1 MAYRRHSPRRP
12 LRLVHT
18 SDVHLGAY
26 DTRNGESPRRAEL
39 EDGFRRVID
48 LAIAE
53 RADALLIAG
62 DFFDNARVLESTLHF
77 AADEIARFGG
87 VTVIGPGNHDHVGP
101 GSVYDRVDLTERAP
115 NLRILRAPD
124 GERLSF
130 PHLDLE
136 VWGSSHTEQRARYQ
150 PFEVPPG
157 RGEAAWQVGIGHG
170 HFIGPNALLHHSFH
184 IRADQLAASELDYIA
199 LGHWERLT
207 LVEAGPTLAAY
218 SGAPDALS
226 GNRDGHGGH
235 VLVVDLREDG
245 SVRLE
250 AVPVGE
256 GPRIPHEDLPFLP
269 AM

>member
-1 MAYRRHSPRRP
+1 MASRRP

-26 DTRNGESPRRAEL
+26 DTRGSDGARRREL

-48 LAIAE
+48 LAITE

-62 DFFDNARVLESTLHF
+62 DFFDNARVFEETLHF

-87 VTVIGPGNHDHVGP
+87 ATVIGPGNHDHVGP
-101 GSVYDRVDLTERAP
+101 GSVYDRVDLNKRAP

-124 GERLSF
+124 GERLAF
-130 PHLDLE
+130 PDLDLE
-136 VWGSSHTEQRARYQ
+136 VWGTVHTERRTTYQ
-150 PFEVPPG
+150 PFEGAPG

-184 IRADQLAASELDYIA
+184 IRADQLAATGLDYVA
-199 LGHWERLT
+199 LGHWEQMT
-207 LVEAGPTLAAY
+207 LVEAGEGVVAAY

-226 GNRDGHGGH
+226 GNREGHGGH
-235 VLVVDLREDG
+235 VLVIDLCEDG

-250 AVPVGE
+250 AVPVGD
-256 GPRIPHEDLPFLP
+256 GPRIPHADLPFLP

>member
-1 MAYRRHSPRRP
+1 MASRARRP
-12 LRLVHT
+12 LRLLHT

-26 DTRNGESPRRAEL
+26 DSRSGDGVRRREL

-53 RADALLIAG
+53 RVDALLIAG
-62 DFFDNARVLESTLHF
+62 DFFDNARVFEETLHF
-77 AADEIARFGG
+77 AADEIARFGRA
-87 VTVIGPGNHDHVGP
+87 TVIGPGNHDHVGP
-101 GSVYDRVDLTERAP
+101 GSVYDRVDLTGRAP
-115 NLRILRAPD
+115 NLRILRTPE
-124 GERLSF
+124 GERLAF
-130 PHLDLE
+130 PGLDLE
-136 VWGSSHTEQRARYQ
+136 VWGSGHTERDAHYR
-150 PFEVPPG
+150 PFERSPG

-184 IRADQLAASELDYIA
+184 IRADHLAATGLDYVA

-207 LVEAGPTLAAY
+207 RVEAGEGVVAAY

-226 GNRDGHGGH
+226 GTRPGHGGH
-235 VLVVDLREDG
+235 VLVVDLCEDG

-256 GPRIPHEDLPFLP
+256 GPRIPHDELPFLP

>member
-1 MAYRRHSPRRP
+1 MGSRRHAPRRP

-26 DTRNGESPRRAEL
+26 DFRSEENPRRAEL

-62 DFFDNARVLESTLHF
+62 DFFDNARVFEATLHF

-115 NLRILRAPD
+115 NLSILRVPD
-124 GERLSF
+124 GERLAF

-136 VWGSSHTEQRARYQ
+136 VWGSSHTERRTRYE
-150 PFEVPPG
+150 PFEFLPG
-157 RGEAAWQVGIGHG
+157 PGDAAWQVGIGHG

-184 IRADQLAASELDYIA
+184 IRAEQLAASGLDYVA

-207 LVEAGPTLAAY
+207 LVEAGETVAAY

-245 SVRLE
+245 TVRLE
-250 AVPVGE
+250 AVPVGD
-256 GPRIPHEDLPFLP
+256 GPRIPHDDLPFLP

>member
-1 MAYRRHSPRRP
+1 MASRRP
-12 LRLVHT
+12 LRLLHT

-26 DTRNGESPRRAEL
+26 DTRTSDGVRRSEL

-53 RADALLIAG
+53 QADVLLIAG
-62 DFFDNARVLESTLHF
+62 DFFDNARVFEETLHF

-87 VTVIGPGNHDHVGP
+87 ATVIGPGNHDHVGP
-101 GSVYDRVDLTERAP
+101 GSVYDRVDLVERAP
-115 NLRILRAPD
+115 NLRILRTPD
-124 GERLSF
+124 GERIAF
-130 PHLDLE
+130 PDLDLE
-136 VWGSSHTEQRARYQ
+136 VWGSSHTERRTNYQ
-150 PFEVPPG
+150 PFEGAPG

-184 IRADQLAASELDYIA
+184 IRADQLAATGLDYVA
-199 LGHWERLT
+199 LGHWEHMT
-207 LVEAGPTLAAY
+207 IVEAGEGVVAAY

-226 GNRDGHGGH
+226 GNREGHGGH
-235 VLVVDLREDG
+235 VLVIDLCEDG

-256 GPRIPHEDLPFLP
+256 GPRILHADLPFLP